1 LLDEATDAVDWQPL
15 KKSGKNAM
23 HDGKIIKC
31 PIETAQPGYIYQ
43 MNLNNS
49 VDQTSLV
56 MDIRAF
62 VFGNTISFVRLTY
75 KKKEYRFEGN
85 FVDAKIV
92 VPDAVF
98 SVEELALIL
107 KLCNRM
113 GLDYGELDII
123 RNRDNDRIYVLDVNN
138 TPSRSFHP
146 YWGFDNNLNSA
157 ICFSEAFL

>member
-75 KKKEYRFEGN
+75 KKKNIGLRET
-85 FVDAKIV
+85 
-92 VPDAVF
+92 
-98 SVEELALIL
+98 LLML
-107 KLCNRM
+107 K
-113 GLDYGELDII
+113 
-123 RNRDNDRIYVLDVNN
+123 
-138 TPSRSFHP
+138 
-146 YWGFDNNLNSA
+146 
-157 ICFSEAFL
+157 